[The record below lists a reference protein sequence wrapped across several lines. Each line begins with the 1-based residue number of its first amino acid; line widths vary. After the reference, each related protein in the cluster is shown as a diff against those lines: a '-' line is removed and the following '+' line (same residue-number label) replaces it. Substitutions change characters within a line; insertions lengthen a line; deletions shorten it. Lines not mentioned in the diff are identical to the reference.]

1 MLLEQGPTIVDETS
15 LLMVVRTMLFSVVKS
30 SCENNVVSTS
40 ETSVDELT
48 GCCKLL
54 KQLSTTLVNDKMF

>member
-1 MLLEQGPTIVDETS
+1 MLLEQEPTIVDETS
-15 LLMVVRTMLFSVVKS
+15 LLMVVRTMLFSVAPAMLFRQA
-30 SCENNVVSTS
+30 T
-40 ETSVDELT
+40 TSVDELT